1 MDTFNESFQKK
12 SFHSINVT
20 VKCGKTYLKMNIE
33 TNSTVKRFVNECC
46 QSHKMKYWTHSGRC
60 TKCFIKDNNK
70 KPNFTQNIKEGKEEF
85 YNPDDPD

>member
-1 MDTFNESFQKK
+1 MDTFDESFQKK

-20 VKCGKTYLKMNIE
+20 VKCGKTYLKMNVE

-46 QSHKMKYWTHSGRC
+46 QSRKMKYWTRCGRC
-60 TKCFIKDNNK
+60 SCYIKNEIK

-85 YNPDDPD
+85 YYPD